1 MEPCGHAGFSAY
13 VAGGCRGEFQALA
26 KALRQNSTGLG
37 GAIWPAVPGRLRDV
51 TLKELWG

>member
-1 MEPCGHAGFSAY
+1 MEPRGHAGFSAP
-13 VAGGCRGEFQALA
+13 VAGGCGSEFQAQA